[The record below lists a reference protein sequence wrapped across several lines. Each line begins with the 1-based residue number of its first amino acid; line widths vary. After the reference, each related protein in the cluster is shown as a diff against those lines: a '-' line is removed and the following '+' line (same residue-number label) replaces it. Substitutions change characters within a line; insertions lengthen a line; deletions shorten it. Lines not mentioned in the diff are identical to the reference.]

1 MIRTD
6 VTLLVIAVV
15 LVLFAGVLSAAD
27 AALSSISGAR
37 APSSVAD
44 QLLGAHP

>member
-27 AALSSISGAR
+27 AALSSISRVRAEELIRDGRRGAR
-37 APSSVAD
+37 P
-44 QLLGAHP
+44 